1 MAAPTVIVVTGLP
14 GTGKSAIADLLAQH
28 LGAPAFSGDW
38 LLGALK
44 PAAAALATLDRQTYL
59 ELYRTLLRSLITRQL
74 QFNQSAIVDAIV
86 PDEVLED
93 WRRLTSDHHGTLVVI
108 ECVCTDGALHR
119 QRIGGRV
126 RNIPGWHEVGWDHV
140 QRMKS
145 EMAALR
151 SERLVLDAVNLLDDN
166 LRAALAHS
174 EFPD

>member
-14 GTGKSAIADLLAQH
+14 GTGKSTIADLLAQH

-44 PAAAALATLDRQTYL
+44 PAAAALATLDRQTHL

-93 WRRLTSDHHGTLVVI
+93 WRRLTSDHHGTFVVI
-108 ECVCTDGALHR
+108 ECVCTDVTLHR
-119 QRIGGRV
+119 QRIEGRV

-140 QRMKS
+140 ERMS
-145 EMAALR
+145 AELAPLR
-151 SERLVLDAVNLLDDN
+151 SERLVLDAIDPIDDN
-166 LRAALAHS
+166 LRAILTHPALV
-174 EFPD
+174 E